1 MDGGTGSKSLGGA
14 TGVDAG
20 WVGSVS
26 SVDSWGDGDAG
37 DSPSEAAQNRLVLRM
52 VFNREGDVVIEILSN
67 GLGLVRRTSKRR
79 AKVANILSCWARKG
93 YRGQRFGRCRTTHP
107 PLRRSPARTLCVPE
121 HCSRGGK

>member
-37 DSPSEAAQNRLVLRM
+37 DSPSGSGSKSARPPDESSTVKVMSSSKSCRM
-52 VFNREGDVVIEILSN
+52 VWV
-67 GLGLVRRTSKRR
+67 
-79 AKVANILSCWARKG
+79 
-93 YRGQRFGRCRTTHP
+93 
-107 PLRRSPARTLCVPE
+107 
-121 HCSRGGK
+121 